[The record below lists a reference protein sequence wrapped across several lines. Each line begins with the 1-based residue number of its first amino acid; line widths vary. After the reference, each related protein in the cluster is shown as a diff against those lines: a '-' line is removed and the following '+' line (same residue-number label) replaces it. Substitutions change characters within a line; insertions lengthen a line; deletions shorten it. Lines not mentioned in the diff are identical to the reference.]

1 MVNYKLGERTS
12 DGIGRISCEVM
23 MSKFVRLIKQIRLI
37 GVKGLVRI
45 TRTNH
50 SYESLVRVHDTR
62 IRSETIESES

>member
-37 GVKGLVRI
+37 GVKGHVAPLAEMWE
-45 TRTNH
+45 TTNK
-50 SYESLVRVHDTR
+50 VK
-62 IRSETIESES
+62 